1 MQQSEEL
8 LEDRTLERAT
18 GPERVR
24 ATFRIYHPDLEPE
37 KLTELLEITP
47 SIAWRRATLWL
58 AQTPGFSHQGGCS
71 QVRTVMRGN
80 NAGAHIDWLLDQLA
94 GKTNMIKELQNRG
107 FMIDVVVGW
116 HATSWNTTP
125 ALSPDLMRR
134 LAKLNLPIWF
144 DVYLFGSEEKE
155 IS

>member
-1 MQQSEEL
+1 MRVL
-8 LEDRTLERAT
+8 VLPLTLVFPLA
-18 GPERVR
+18 
-24 ATFRIYHPDLEPE
+24 RIVYDLDVAP
-37 KLTELLEITP
+37 
-47 SIAWRRATLWL
+47 
-58 AQTPGFSHQGGCS
+58 
-71 QVRTVMRGN
+71 
-80 NAGAHIDWLLDQLA
+80 
-94 GKTNMIKELQNRG
+94 TNEFM

-155 IS
+155 

>member
-1 MQQSEEL
+1 
-8 LEDRTLERAT
+8 
-18 GPERVR
+18 
-24 ATFRIYHPDLEPE
+24 
-37 KLTELLEITP
+37 
-47 SIAWRRATLWL
+47 
-58 AQTPGFSHQGGCS
+58 
-71 QVRTVMRGN
+71 MRGN
-80 NAGAHIDWLLDQLA
+80 NASAHIDWLLDQLA
-94 GKTNMIKELQNRG
+94 GKANMIKDLQNRG